1 LKENYFIILGYE
13 EVTHSRGTQLVNN
26 NVNIDN
32 THEPFAIMENQ
43 GKPNEIY
50 RRINCHLLVDSGDIC
65 ENCKKLKNTMT
76 QIRKRFLAGTNFVK
90 TDHASNELLVE
101 TIQQQRKVYFF

>member
-1 LKENYFIILGYE
+1 M
-13 EVTHSRGTQLVNN
+13 NN
-26 NVNIDN
+26 SVSANN

-50 RRINCHLLVDSGDIC
+50 RQIDCHLLVNSIDIC

-76 QIRKRFLAGTNFVK
+76 QIHKRFLAGTNFVK
-90 TDHASNELLVE
+90 TDHASNELLAE
-101 TIQQQRKVYFF
+101 TIQQQRKVYFFLDAF